1 MEITYLG
8 QSCVRLRGRDTQVLV
23 DPPDGQLP
31 GLAKS
36 TPDLVVRTEGR
47 TDPVL
52 LRPGE
57 GRSQTIAG
65 AGEFE
70 VRGVTVRGIDAGGG
84 RTLMRIEVDDVAVVS
99 VGRLDRQLSEDEV
112 DALGHVDVL
121 LLPVGGGDSL
131 APQAATKV
139 VNAVEP
145 AVVVPVRYRNTAS
158 PGSGE
163 LEPVDTFAREMGLAE
178 GTWQSQP
185 KLQLNGAMPGVDD
198 ARVVILEPRGA
209 A

>member
-8 QSCVRLRGRDTQVLV
+8 QSCVRLRGRDTQVLI
-23 DPPDGQLP
+23 DPPEGQLP
-31 GLAKS
+31 GLAKAS
-36 TPDLVVRTEGR
+36 PDLVVRTEGR
-47 TDPVL
+47 TDPEL

-57 GRSQTIAG
+57 GRSQAIAG

-84 RTLMRIEVDDVAVVS
+84 HTLMRVEVDDVAVVS
-99 VGRLDRQLSEDEV
+99 VGALDRQLSEDEV

-121 LLPVGGGDSL
+121 LLPVGGGGAL

-139 VNAVEP
+139 VSAVEP
-145 AVVVPVRYRNTAS
+145 AVVVPVRYRHSAS

-185 KLQLNGAMPGVDD
+185 KLQLNGSMTGVDD
-198 ARVVILEPRGA
+198 SRVVILEPKGGL
-209 A
+209 